1 MRPPVGPTVTFFVN
15 ANNLLNN
22 VQYQNFNG
30 VLGANSLLAPVN
42 PLFGKPTSA
51 RNGRSLN
58 LGVRFNF

>member
-1 MRPPVGPTVTFFVN
+1 MNAPAGPTVTFFVN

-30 VLGANSLLAPVN
+30 VLGSSNLLAPVN

-51 RNGRSLN
+51 RNARSLN